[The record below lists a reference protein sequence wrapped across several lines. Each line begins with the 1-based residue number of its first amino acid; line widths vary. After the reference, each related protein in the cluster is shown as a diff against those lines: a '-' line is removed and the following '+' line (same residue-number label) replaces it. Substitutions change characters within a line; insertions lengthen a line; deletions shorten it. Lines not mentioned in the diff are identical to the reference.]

1 MPEPETP
8 IPDLSSQLFSLLL
21 RSAGGMVLAAAIVG
35 LGVWLLQRARPD
47 IPRRVHQVL
56 FEAKD
61 AADPEPSAR
70 RFLRI
75 CLGLLWVFDGLLQ
88 AQRDMPGGFIPR
100 EIAPGIASSP
110 NWLGDLVAPLAR
122 TWIRHPITAD
132 AITVWIQVG
141 LGLLILCGGRG
152 LLSRVALWASV
163 VWALAIWVVGEFL
176 GGLLEPG
183 ASWLVGAP
191 GAVIAYVLAAGLLL
205 APWAGWESG
214 RIPRLARIGVGAW
227 LLLGALLQAVPWEQ
241 SWSAR
246 GLSKPFSEAANTA
259 QPALLKG
266 PISTLATWSTVHPA
280 VVNGVLIAVLVAVG
294 VGLCISANAGFVVAG
309 VVVCAATWWLAQ
321 DFGVLG
327 GTGTDPDA
335 ALPLAL
341 LLVSTLP
348 GWSSAAALRAER
360 DTAARSRRASPMRQ
374 PVMTAMATLGLGALI
389 VAPLLVTRLLF
400 GPADAAAVTADSGGG
415 VIALAHRPAPDFTLT
430 DQNGRSV
437 SMQSLRGK
445 LIVLTFLD
453 PVCSDECPVIANQ
466 LAIADSQIGALG
478 AQVEF
483 VAIDTNPV
491 FHEVADVA
499 AFTTSHGLN
508 VLPNWHFLAGPQASL
523 QDLLTAYGISVAVP
537 TVGMI
542 EHSEGIYFISNGGS
556 QVAYLGDGA
565 NADLTTSYGDRLR
578 NEIRTLLK

>member
-8 IPDLSSQLFSLLL
+8 IPDLSPQLFSLLL
-21 RSAGGMVLAAAIVG
+21 RSALCMVLAAAIVG
-35 LGVWLLQRARPD
+35 LGVWLLQRTRPD
-47 IPRRVHQVL
+47 ILPRVRQRL

-61 AADPEPSAR
+61 AAPREPSAR

-100 EIAPGIASSP
+100 GIAPGIASSP
-110 NWLGDLVAPLAR
+110 NWLGDLVEPLAR
-122 TWIRHPITAD
+122 TWTRHPVTAD

-152 LLSRVALWASV
+152 LLSRAALWASV
-163 VWALAIWVVGEFL
+163 VWALAVWVVGEFL

-191 GAVIAYVLAAGLLL
+191 GAVLAYVLAAGLLL
-205 APWAGWESG
+205 APWPWWESG
-214 RIPRLARIGVGAW
+214 RIPRLTRLGVGVW
-227 LLLGALLQAVPWEQ
+227 LLLGAVLQAVPWEQ
-241 SWSAR
+241 SWSAQS
-246 GLSKPFSEAANTA
+246 LSEPFSEAAKTA
-259 QPALLKG
+259 QPALLKA
-266 PISTLATWSTVHPA
+266 PITTLARWSTAHPA
-280 VVNGVLIAVLVAVG
+280 LVNAVLIAALVAVG
-294 VGLCISANAGFVVAG
+294 VGLCVSAKTGFVVAG
-309 VVVCAATWWLAQ
+309 LVVCAATWWLAQ

-327 GTGTDPDA
+327 GTGTDPNT

-348 GWSSAAALRAER
+348 GWSSAPASNEER
-360 DTAARSRRASPMRQ
+360 DSSDQIRRTSRLRQ
-374 PVMTAMATLGLGALI
+374 PVTAAVATLGLAALV
-389 VAPLLVTRLLF
+389 VAPLALTRPLF

-415 VIALAHRPAPDFTLT
+415 VIALGHRRAPDFALT

-437 SMQSLRGK
+437 SMHSLRGK
-445 LIVLTFLD
+445 LTVLTFLD

-466 LAIADSQIGALG
+466 LAIADAQIGAL
-478 AQVEF
+478 AARVEF

-491 FHEVADVA
+491 FHEVSDVA
-499 AFTTSHGLN
+499 AFTTSHGLDD
-508 VLPNWHFLAGPQASL
+508 LSNWHFLAGPVAKL
-523 QDLLTAYGISVAVP
+523 QDLLTAYGVSVAVP
-537 TVGMI
+537 SVGMI
-542 EHSEGIYFISNGGS
+542 EHSEGIYFISNKGS